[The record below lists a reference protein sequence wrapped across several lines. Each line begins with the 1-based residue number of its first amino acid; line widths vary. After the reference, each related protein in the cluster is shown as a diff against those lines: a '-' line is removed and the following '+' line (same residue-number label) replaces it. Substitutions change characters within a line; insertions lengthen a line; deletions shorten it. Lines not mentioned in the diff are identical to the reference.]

1 MYRWLCLNIFILF
14 SIVVFCMRFNLN
26 GLFIILIKKALFLP
40 SLEESMLLEDMPLV
54 KKDVLHV
61 NYVLLL
67 VRLELLPLKVN
78 LDLMDQGEQLDTI

>member
-1 MYRWLCLNIFILF
+1 MS
-14 SIVVFCMRFNLN
+14 SIALNLN
-26 GLFIILIKKALFLP
+26 GLSIILIKKAHFLP

-67 VRLELLPLKVN
+67 VPLELLPLKAN
-78 LDLMDQGEQLDTI
+78 LDLTDQEEQLDTI